1 MKYLLLSL
9 IFAASLARADVV
21 SVTAAG
27 NTAAF
32 TNAQANFA
40 WTPTAV
46 MVAFPGAS
54 TGTLAILRY
63 GNGLAVT
70 MDITTVTGAQQ
81 VIWLADADFVFG
93 AGSSLVI
100 TSSVPGF
107 AAQLHRKPAP

>member
-1 MKYLLLSL
+1 MKRIIASLLLL
-9 IFAASLARADVV
+9 GSLARADVV
-21 SVTAAG
+21 SVTTAG
-27 NTAAF
+27 NTASF

-54 TGTLAILRY
+54 TATLAILRY

-70 MDITTVTGAQQ
+70 MDTTTVTGAQQ